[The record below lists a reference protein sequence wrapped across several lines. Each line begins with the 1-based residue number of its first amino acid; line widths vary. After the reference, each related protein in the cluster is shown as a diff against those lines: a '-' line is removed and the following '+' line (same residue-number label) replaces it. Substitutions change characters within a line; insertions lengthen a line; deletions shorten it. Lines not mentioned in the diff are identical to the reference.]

1 MSTLSLGQITVEQ
14 ITRIAPLEARPLT
27 NAPWEAF
34 EATPLTPEQ
43 EQQLAWVSARL
54 RTFHT
59 TRANESTLWAR
70 AIYPLLVLAEQGD
83 VRAWSQVTL
92 RATFAVDGGDVE
104 LVGVADR
111 VLARESGLGGEPRP
125 PLLLVVEAKRAVD
138 AVDPA
143 PQLLG
148 ALYIALQGARESRA
162 TRVSYGCYTVGDTW
176 TFASATRTGGADA
189 PLVAVDWSR
198 EYTERNEAAA
208 ILRIL
213 SAIVRSGDAPAG

>member
-1 MSTLSLGQITVEQ
+1 MSTLSFEQLTVEHIAR
-14 ITRIAPLEARPLT
+14 ITPLEARPLT
-27 NAPWEAF
+27 TVPWEAF

-92 RATFAVDGGDVE
+92 RATFPVDGGEVE
-104 LVGVADR
+104 LVGVADG

-148 ALYIALQGARESRA
+148 ALYIALHGAQEARGA
-162 TRVSYGCYTVGDTW
+162 RVSYGCYTVGDTW
-176 TFASATRTGGADA
+176 TFARATRTADA
-189 PLVAVDWSR
+189 APRVTVDWSR

-213 SAIVRSGDAPAG
+213 SAIVRSGDAPTG

>member
-1 MSTLSLGQITVEQ
+1 MSTLSLEQ
-14 ITRIAPLEARPLT
+14 ITLEQLARLAPLEAHPLT
-27 NAPWEAF
+27 TAPWEDF
-34 EATPLTPEQ
+34 EAAPLTPDQ
-43 EQQLAWVSARL
+43 EQQLAWVSARI

-92 RATFAVDGGDVE
+92 RATFTLDGEATD
-104 LVGVADR
+104 LVGVADG
-111 VLARESGLGGEPRP
+111 VLAREGGLGGEPKP

-148 ALYIALQGARESRA
+148 ALYIALRFGHGADVA
-162 TRVSYGCYTVGDTW
+162 PRVSFGCYTVGDTW
-176 TFASATRTGGADA
+176 TFARATLTGGDA
-189 PLVAVDWSR
+189 APRVTVDWSR
-198 EYTERNEAAA
+198 EYTERNEAGA

-213 SAIVRSGDAPAG
+213 SAIVRGAVAAA

>member
-1 MSTLSLGQITVEQ
+1 MSTLSLEQITVEH
-14 ITRIAPLEARPLT
+14 IARIAPLEARPLT
-27 NAPWEAF
+27 TVPWEAF
-34 EATPLTPEQ
+34 ESTPLTPEQ

-92 RATFAVDGGDVE
+92 RATFPVDGGELE
-104 LVGVADR
+104 LVGVADG

-148 ALYIALQGARESRA
+148 ALYIALRGAQETHA
-162 TRVSYGCYTVGDTW
+162 ARVSYGCYTVGDTW
-176 TFASATRTGGADA
+176 TFARATRTGGDA
-189 PLVAVDWSR
+189 APRVTVDWSR

-208 ILRIL
+208 ILKIL
-213 SAIVRSGDAPAG
+213 SAIVRSGDAPTD